1 LNDGA
6 IIELSGAEDTDCGIG
21 VGATRKQS
29 SGGGGVRGGRGGEG
43 VEGVLNEGNDNRDT
57 NQRSA

>member
-29 SGGGGVRGGRGGEG
+29 SGGGGVRGGRGVKELR
-43 VEGVLNEGNDNRDT
+43 EY
-57 NQRSA
+57 